1 MASQSTEPMT
11 FDSKKVRD
19 CPHREEGKGI
29 LGKAIFASRFLSF
42 QQKSYSNLKKKK
54 TVKNVSVNRGHK
66 SRTINFPSRTIL

>member
-29 LGKAIFASRFLSF
+29 LGKAIFALRFLSF
-42 QQKSYSNLKKKK
+42 QQKSYCNKKKK
-54 TVKNVSVNRGHK
+54 NCKKRICK
-66 SRTINFPSRTIL
+66 PWP

>member
-54 TVKNVSVNRGHK
+54 KQ
-66 SRTINFPSRTIL
+66 